1 MRPVE
6 KKKPG
11 DIVRYTDSN
20 DQEVEH
26 TIQVDY
32 TNYGYAKYQ

>member
-20 DQEVEH
+20 N
-26 TIQVDY
+26 QVHATGTGCQMPCCRCD
-32 TNYGYAKYQ
+32 